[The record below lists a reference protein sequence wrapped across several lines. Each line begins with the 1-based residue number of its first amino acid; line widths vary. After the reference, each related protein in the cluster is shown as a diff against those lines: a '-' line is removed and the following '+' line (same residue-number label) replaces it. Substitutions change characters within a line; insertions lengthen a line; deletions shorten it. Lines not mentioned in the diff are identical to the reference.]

1 MLRRERVFP
10 FEHRGGGQEGK
21 PRLHK
26 SSSSMHGSQ
35 ALYPLH
41 FRGWVLPVFLHLAS
55 FGHCNLKADG
65 SCVNSTGQIAY

>member
-1 MLRRERVFP
+1 
-10 FEHRGGGQEGK
+10 
-21 PRLHK
+21 
-26 SSSSMHGSQ
+26 MHGSQ

-65 SCVNSTGQIAY
+65 SCVNFTGQITY